1 LLGSGVIGFML
12 CSTAGPKVDFK
23 HPKNPI
29 DDSKNANK
37 KLQPLKFYTKEVS
50 RPFFFV
56 MKALMWLRSV

>member
-1 LLGSGVIGFML
+1 ML

-50 RPFFFV
+50 RPF
-56 MKALMWLRSV
+56 SS